1 MPTIL
6 ISSLVILVY
15 IIYIIWTWHNL
26 GFLEKN
32 KKIAFIVIGTLI
44 ILLITFI
51 IFNISKQEI
60 VYPNENIEASISN
73 ILILIFT
80 GLNSIILMPVIA
92 KFVDK
97 LNEDEIQKEK
107 FLKILI
113 IILVIF
119 IIIAI
124 LECGYIKDTIEGILS
139 IYKSLAI

>member
-1 MPTIL
+1 
-6 ISSLVILVY
+6 
-15 IIYIIWTWHNL
+15 
-26 GFLEKN
+26 
-32 KKIAFIVIGTLI
+32 
-44 ILLITFI
+44 
-51 IFNISKQEI
+51 
-60 VYPNENIEASISN
+60 
-73 ILILIFT
+73 
-80 GLNSIILMPVIA
+80 MPVIA